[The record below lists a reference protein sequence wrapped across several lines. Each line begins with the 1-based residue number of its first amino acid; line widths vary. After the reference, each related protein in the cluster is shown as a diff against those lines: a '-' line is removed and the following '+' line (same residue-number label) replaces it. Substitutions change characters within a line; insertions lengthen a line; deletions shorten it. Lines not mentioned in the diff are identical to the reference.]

1 MWSMLYPI
9 LIILF
14 SNILYNI
21 CTKSAPSEINAF
33 AMLTVTYLIAAAVS
47 FATFF
52 ITSRGKNIIAEF
64 GKNPQDTGS
73 PEVQIALLTE
83 RIRELT
89 DSQQG
94 ASSSLPQFRFY
105 YPTIVKKKQIGMNG
119 YQSQIPSPELKSQD
133 RLSRQGASHPLHRRW

>member
-1 MWSMLYPI
+1 MLYPI

-64 GKNPQDTGS
+64 GKTNWSTFVLGVVIIGLELGYILAYRNGWAVKSASVTANILLAVALVFVSVLFYKEKITPR
-73 PEVQIALLTE
+73 QIA
-83 RIRELT
+83 
-89 DSQQG
+89 G
-94 ASSSLPQFRFY
+94 
-105 YPTIVKKKQIGMNG
+105 IVLCCGGLVLIN
-119 YQSQIPSPELKSQD
+119 I
-133 RLSRQGASHPLHRRW
+133 